1 MPEIHGNTAGIRDSL
16 LETMQQMYD
25 YPIDRDEFIPV
36 DLAHLLAEY
45 SHELRREISVYIS
58 RNGEVLDITIGSD
71 TQVPLKEW
79 RLRRSSDKL
88 SRVRCIHT
96 HPSGSPL
103 LSDVDV
109 AALRSLYLD
118 AMAAIGIDAQG
129 RVLGISA
136 AFLGEKKDGMPSVR
150 FAPPVSLQ
158 HLPQE
163 MWMDEIA
170 RSEEWVT
177 EGEEGPSD
185 AAERALLVG
194 IESDESLD
202 ELAALC
208 ESAGGVPV
216 GRVLQKRSQPDGATY
231 LGSGRAEQLS
241 LDAQALEAN
250 LIIVDDELTGVQAA
264 RLEEITGVKVIDR
277 TTLILDIFARRA
289 SSSEGKLQ
297 VELAQLTY
305 RAARLVGSRQALSR
319 LAGGIGTRGPGESK
333 LEIDRRRIRE
343 RMVDLRAQLREL
355 EKQRALR
362 RKSREKGLMPV
373 VALVGYTN
381 TGKSTLLNR
390 LSGAEVYTKDELFA
404 TLDAVSR
411 RVLLPGGDA
420 FILTDS
426 VGFIRKLP
434 TELIEAFQSTLEA
447 AAQADV
453 LVIVSDASNSEAMQ
467 QHQVVEE
474 VLKSLGAVTQPRIEV
489 LNKCD
494 AAAPDALPLLRD
506 AVRIS
511 ALSGEG
517 VEKLLAR
524 IAALIR
530 QRERRYRVLVP
541 FHQYALLNELRQQ
554 GRIAQEEHRDDGTL
568 AIVMLDAAAKGRL
581 AARYGQIF
589 ERI

>member
-1 MPEIHGNTAGIRDSL
+1 MPEIHGNIAGVRDSL
-16 LETMQQMYD
+16 LEQMQQMYD
-25 YPIDRDEFIPV
+25 FPIGRDEFIPV
-36 DLAHLLAEY
+36 GLAHLLAGY
-45 SHELRREISVYIS
+45 SHELRREISIYIS
-58 RNGEVLDITIGSD
+58 RNGEVLDITVGSD

-79 RLRRSSDKL
+79 RLRRSSEKL
-88 SRVRCIHT
+88 SRVRCVHT
-96 HPSGSPL
+96 HPSGSAE

-118 AMAAIGIDAQG
+118 AMSAIGIDREG
-129 RVLGISA
+129 HVLGISA
-136 AFLGEKKDGMPSVR
+136 AFLGEKKDGVPSVR
-150 FAPPVSLQ
+150 YAAPVSLRR
-158 HLPQE
+158 LPQGF
-163 MWMDEIA
+163 WMEEIA
-170 RSEEWVT
+170 KSEELVT
-177 EGEEGPSD
+177 MGEERSYDTP
-185 AAERALLVG
+185 ERALLVG
-194 IESDESLD
+194 IESEESLD

-208 ESAGGVPV
+208 ESAGGLPV
-216 GRVLQKRSQPDGATY
+216 GRVLQKRNQPDGATY
-231 LGSGRAEQLS
+231 LGSGRADQLS

-250 LIIVDDELTGVQAA
+250 LIIVDDELTGIQAN
-264 RLEEITGVKVIDR
+264 RLEEITGIKVIDR

-289 SSSEGKLQ
+289 TSSEGKLQ

-305 RAARLVGSRQALSR
+305 HSARLIGRHQALSR

-343 RMVDLRAQLREL
+343 RMSDLRAQLREL
-355 EKQRALR
+355 DKQRAIR
-362 RKSREKGLMPV
+362 RKSREKSQLPV

-390 LSGAEVYTKDELFA
+390 ISGAGVYAKDELFA

-411 RVLLPGGDA
+411 RVDLPDGDA

-453 LVIVSDASNSEAMQ
+453 LVIVSDASSSDAMQ
-467 QHQVVEE
+467 QHEVVEQ
-474 VLKSLGAVTQPRIEV
+474 VLKKLDAVTQPRIEV

-494 AAAPDALPLLRD
+494 AADAEAVPMLRD

-517 VEKLLAR
+517 VDRLLEK
-524 IAALIR
+524 IAGLIR

-541 FHQYALLNELRQQ
+541 FHQYALLSDLRQQ
-554 GRIAQEEHRDDGTL
+554 GRIASEEHRDDGTL
-568 AIVMLDAAAKGRL
+568 VEAMLDAPAKGRL